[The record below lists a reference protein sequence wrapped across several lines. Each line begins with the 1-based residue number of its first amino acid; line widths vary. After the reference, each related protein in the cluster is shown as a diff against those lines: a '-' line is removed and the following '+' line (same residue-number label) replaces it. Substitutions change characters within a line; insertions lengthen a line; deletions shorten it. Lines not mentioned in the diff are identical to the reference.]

1 MEIQV
6 GTNGSLHV
14 FFVSRVL
21 EMPEAA
27 SLYILVI
34 MLTGLLFVPLWVRFS
49 YRLGKHRT
57 LCAGALFSCGASL
70 IPALLPPQAF
80 ALGFAAYVVTGVNF
94 AARELLMKSMM
105 ADVILEDTAASGEV
119 RAGLFYSV
127 LALTGKLAAALAVGI
142 TYWALAA
149 IGFDTQ
155 AENAPATL
163 LGFRW
168 VMAGVP
174 LLTGLAAAAIMWR
187 FPLDAARQRE
197 LRAAISRREH

>member
-14 FFVSRVL
+14 FFVSHVL

-80 ALGFAAYVVTGVNF
+80 ALGFAAYVVIGVNF
-94 AARELLMKSMM
+94 AAR
-105 ADVILEDTAASGEV
+105 V
-119 RAGLFYSV
+119 
-127 LALTGKLAAALAVGI
+127 
-142 TYWALAA
+142 
-149 IGFDTQ
+149 
-155 AENAPATL
+155 NC
-163 LGFRW
+163 
-168 VMAGVP
+168 
-174 LLTGLAAAAIMWR
+174 
-187 FPLDAARQRE
+187 
-197 LRAAISRREH
+197 